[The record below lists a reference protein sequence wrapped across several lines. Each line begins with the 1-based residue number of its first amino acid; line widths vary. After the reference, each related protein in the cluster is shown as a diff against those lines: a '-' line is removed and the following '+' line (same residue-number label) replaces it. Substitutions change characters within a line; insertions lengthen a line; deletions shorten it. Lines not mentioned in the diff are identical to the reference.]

1 MKNTEKVNNEVSKP
15 KGSEEYIEQMMKK
28 RQKTIKIA
36 VITVVVIIVLL
47 IALTAFAIPTM
58 FSNKIIS
65 GVSIGGI
72 NVSGLD
78 KAQAVKLIE
87 EKVTPRQKEIVKL
100 KYGEYE
106 KELPM
111 EQLEVTVNIEK
122 AVDEA
127 LSKGRAENIFS
138 NNFAVIASKFRKQDI
153 GLEINYNEEELEKI
167 LTEIGAE
174 IPGRVQD
181 YTYNIEENE
190 LIITKGKDGIELD
203 VDKMKNDI
211 SDGIKNISKEFKNER
226 EISVKEVKA
235 GEIDIEK
242 IYNEVHTEPQDAYIV
257 EDPFQVVV
265 DKDGVDFAITMD
277 EAKTILAE
285 SKEEYS
291 IPLKITKAQKTVAS
305 LGSKAFPD
313 LLGTFTTRYDA
324 GNVSRTTNLAI
335 ACKKLNGQV
344 IQPGEVFSYNKALGK
359 RSVENGY
366 KEAAVYVN
374 GGVENGLGGGIC
386 QISST
391 LYNTV
396 LFANLGIVE
405 RHQHSFTTSY
415 VDPGRDATVVYG
427 ALDFK
432 FKNTRK
438 YPVKL
443 EAYIKSGVATV
454 SMYGIKEDVEYN
466 VKVVATVTETIPCP
480 VEKTEDATMAEG
492 VEKVISKGTNGCRS
506 IAYKYVYDMAG
517 NLVSKT
523 QLSADYYGTIAKK
536 VKVGTKQVEVPT
548 TPSVPTTPTAP
559 TTPTIPEGSPT
570 PSPSVPT
577 SPSGTDTPGETG
589 GGETGGENL
598 GTTTTPS
605 GSGITG
611 EYN

>member
-111 EQLEVTVNIEK
+111 EQLEVTANIEK

>member
-111 EQLEVTVNIEK
+111 EQLEVTANIEK

-466 VKVVATVTETIPCP
+466 VKVVSTVTETIPCP

-559 TTPTIPEGSPT
+559 TMPTIPERSPT

-611 EYN
+611 E

>member
-111 EQLEVTVNIEK
+111 EQLEVTANIEK

-466 VKVVATVTETIPCP
+466 VKVVSTVTETIPCP

-570 PSPSVPT
+570 PSSSVPT

-611 EYN
+611 E

>member
-1 MKNTEKVNNEVSKP
+1 MNNTEKVNKETNRP
-15 KGSEEYIEQMMKK
+15 KTSDEYIEQMFERK
-28 RQKTIKIA
+28 RKTIKIA
-36 VITVVVIIVLL
+36 TISVISIILIL

-65 GVSIGGI
+65 GITIDGI
-72 NVSGLD
+72 DVSGLN
-78 KAQAVKLIE
+78 KTQAMKLLE
-87 EKVTPRQKEIVKL
+87 ERVAPRQTEIVNL

-111 EQLEVTVNIEK
+111 EQLEVTANIEK

-127 LSKGRAENIFS
+127 ISKGRSENIFL
-138 NNFAVIASKFRKQDI
+138 NNFAVIASKFNKQDVS
-153 GLEINYNEEELEKI
+153 LEVGYNEEELKNI

-181 YTYNIEENE
+181 YTYSIEENE
-190 LIITKGKDGIELD
+190 LIITRGKDGIELD
-203 VDKMKNDI
+203 VDKMENDI
-211 SDGIKNISKEFKNER
+211 SEGIKDISKAFNKELN
-226 EISVKEVKA
+226 ITVKEVKA

-242 IYNEVHTEPQDAYIV
+242 IYNEVHTEPQDAYII
-257 EDPFQVVV
+257 EDPFQIVV
-265 DKDGVDFAITMD
+265 DKDGVDFAITID
-277 EAKTILAE
+277 EAKAILAE
-285 SKEEYS
+285 TKDEYS
-291 IPLKITKAQKTVAS
+291 IPLKITKAQNTVAS

-324 GNVSRTTNLAI
+324 GNVGRTTNLAI
-335 ACKKLNGQV
+335 ACKKLNNQV

-454 SMYGIKEDVEYN
+454 SIYGLKEDVEYN
-466 VKVVATVTETIPCP
+466 VKVVSTVTETIPCP
-480 VEKTEDATMAEG
+480 VEKTEDATMAAG
-492 VEKVISKGTNGCRS
+492 VEQVISKGTNGCRS
-506 IAYKYVYDMAG
+506 IAYKYVYDKSG

-536 VKVGTKQVEVPT
+536 VKVGTKQVEVPS
-548 TPSVPTTPTAP
+548 TPSTPA
-559 TTPTIPEGSPT
+559 TPAT
-570 PSPSVPT
+570 PSIPAEPSTPAT
-577 SPSGTDTPGETG
+577 PSGTDSPGETG
-589 GGETGGENL
+589 GSSSSGENPDAS
-598 GTTTTPS
+598 TTPS
-605 GSGITG
+605 GNTSAET
-611 EYN
+611 

>member
-111 EQLEVTVNIEK
+111 EQLEVTANIEK

-127 LSKGRAENIFS
+127 LSKGRAENIFA

-153 GLEINYNEEELEKI
+153 GLEINYNEGELEEI

-570 PSPSVPT
+570 PSSSVPT
-577 SPSGTDTPGETG
+577 SPSGTDTP
-589 GGETGGENL
+589 GETGGENL

>member
-111 EQLEVTVNIEK
+111 EQLEVTANIEK

-153 GLEINYNEEELEKI
+153 GLEINYNEGELEEI

-190 LIITKGKDGIELD
+190 LIITKGKDGVELD

-466 VKVVATVTETIPCP
+466 VKVVSTVTETIPCP

-570 PSPSVPT
+570 PSSSVPT
-577 SPSGTDTPGETG
+577 FPSGTDTPGETG

-611 EYN
+611 E

>member
-87 EKVTPRQKEIVKL
+87 EKVTTRQKEIVKL

-111 EQLEVTVNIEK
+111 EQLEVTANIEK

-570 PSPSVPT
+570 PSSSVPT
-577 SPSGTDTPGETG
+577 SPSGTDTP
-589 GGETGGENL
+589 GETGGENL

>member
-138 NNFAVIASKFRKQDI
+138 NNFAVIASKFKKQDI

-589 GGETGGENL
+589 GENL

>member
-36 VITVVVIIVLL
+36 VITVVLIIVLL

-570 PSPSVPT
+570 PSSSVPT
-577 SPSGTDTPGETG
+577 SPSGTDTP
-589 GGETGGENL
+589 GETGGENL

>member
-36 VITVVVIIVLL
+36 VITVVLIIVLL
-47 IALTAFAIPTM
+47 IELTAFAIPTM

>member
-111 EQLEVTVNIEK
+111 EQLEVTANIEK

-466 VKVVATVTETIPCP
+466 VKVVSTVTETIPCP

-589 GGETGGENL
+589 GENL

-611 EYN
+611 E

>member
-36 VITVVVIIVLL
+36 VITVVLIIVLL

-111 EQLEVTVNIEK
+111 EQLEVTANIEK

-466 VKVVATVTETIPCP
+466 VKVVSTVTETIPCP

-559 TTPTIPEGSPT
+559 TMPTIPERSPT

-611 EYN
+611 E

>member
-111 EQLEVTVNIEK
+111 EQLEVTANIEK

-589 GGETGGENL
+589 GENL

-611 EYN
+611 E

>member
-111 EQLEVTVNIEK
+111 EQLEVTANIEK

-153 GLEINYNEEELEKI
+153 GLEINYNEGELEEI

-190 LIITKGKDGIELD
+190 LIITKGKDGVELD

-466 VKVVATVTETIPCP
+466 VKVVSTVTETIPCP

-570 PSPSVPT
+570 PSSSVPT

-611 EYN
+611 E

>member
-78 KAQAVKLIE
+78 KAQAVKMIE

-466 VKVVATVTETIPCP
+466 VKVVSTVTETIPCP

-570 PSPSVPT
+570 PSSSVPT
-577 SPSGTDTPGETG
+577 SPSGTDTP
-589 GGETGGENL
+589 GETGGENL

-611 EYN
+611 E

>member
-1 MKNTEKVNNEVSKP
+1 
-15 KGSEEYIEQMMKK
+15 
-28 RQKTIKIA
+28 
-36 VITVVVIIVLL
+36 
-47 IALTAFAIPTM
+47 
-58 FSNKIIS
+58 
-65 GVSIGGI
+65 
-72 NVSGLD
+72 
-78 KAQAVKLIE
+78 
-87 EKVTPRQKEIVKL
+87 
-100 KYGEYE
+100 
-106 KELPM
+106 
-111 EQLEVTVNIEK
+111 
-122 AVDEA
+122 
-127 LSKGRAENIFS
+127 
-138 NNFAVIASKFRKQDI
+138 
-153 GLEINYNEEELEKI
+153 
-167 LTEIGAE
+167 
-174 IPGRVQD
+174 
-181 YTYNIEENE
+181 
-190 LIITKGKDGIELD
+190 
-203 VDKMKNDI
+203 
-211 SDGIKNISKEFKNER
+211 
-226 EISVKEVKA
+226 
-235 GEIDIEK
+235 
-242 IYNEVHTEPQDAYIV
+242 
-257 EDPFQVVV
+257 
-265 DKDGVDFAITMD
+265 MD

-466 VKVVATVTETIPCP
+466 VKVVSTVTETIPCP

-570 PSPSVPT
+570 PSSSVPT
-577 SPSGTDTPGETG
+577 SPSGTDTP
-589 GGETGGENL
+589 GETGGENL

>member
-36 VITVVVIIVLL
+36 VITVVLIIVLL
-47 IALTAFAIPTM
+47 IVLTAFAIPTM

-111 EQLEVTVNIEK
+111 EQLEVTANIEK

-167 LTEIGAE
+167 LTETGAE

-570 PSPSVPT
+570 PSSSVPT

>member
-466 VKVVATVTETIPCP
+466 VKVVSTVTETIPCP

-570 PSPSVPT
+570 PSSSVPT

-611 EYN
+611 E

>member
-111 EQLEVTVNIEK
+111 EQLEVTANIEK

-153 GLEINYNEEELEKI
+153 GLEINYNEGELEEI

-190 LIITKGKDGIELD
+190 LIITKGKDGVELD

-466 VKVVATVTETIPCP
+466 VKVVSTVTETIPCP

-589 GGETGGENL
+589 GENL

-611 EYN
+611 E

>member
-1 MKNTEKVNNEVSKP
+1 MKNTEKVNKEVSKP
-15 KGSEEYIEQMMKK
+15 KSSEEYIEQMMEKK
-28 RQKTIKIA
+28 QKTIKISIIA
-36 VITVVVIIVLL
+36 VILIIVLL

-58 FSNKIIS
+58 FSNKIID
-65 GVSIGGI
+65 GVMIEGI
-72 NVSGLD
+72 DVSGLD
-78 KAQAVKLIE
+78 KTQAVKLIE
-87 EKVTPRQKEIVKL
+87 EKVSPRQKEIVKL

-111 EQLEVTVNIEK
+111 EQLEVTANVEK

-127 LSKGRAENIFS
+127 VSKGRSENIFS
-138 NNFAVIASKFRKQDI
+138 NNFTIVGSKFKKQNI
-153 GLEINYNEEELEKI
+153 NLEIGYNDEELEKV
-167 LTEIGAE
+167 LTEAGAE
-174 IPGRVQD
+174 LPGGVQD
-181 YTYNIEENE
+181 YTYSIEENE
-190 LIITKGKDGIELD
+190 LLITRGKDGISLD
-203 VDKMKNDI
+203 FDKMKNMISENIKDI
-211 SDGIKNISKEFKNER
+211 SKDFKTEC
-226 EISVKEVKA
+226 EIAVKETKA
-235 GEIDIEK
+235 GDIDIEK
-242 IYNEVHTEPQDAYIV
+242 IYNEIHTEPQDAYIV

-277 EAKTILAE
+277 EAKAILAE

-324 GNVSRTTNLAI
+324 GNVARTTNLAI

-427 ALDFK
+427 VLDFK

-443 EAYIKSGVATV
+443 EAYVKSGVATV
-454 SMYGIKEDVEYN
+454 SIYGLKEDVEYT
-466 VKVVATVTETIPCP
+466 VKVVSTVTENIPCP
-480 VEKTEDATMAEG
+480 VEKTEDPTMAAG
-492 VEKVISKGTNGCRS
+492 VEKVVTKGTNGCRS
-506 IAYKYVYDMAG
+506 VAYKYVYDMAG

-523 QLSADYYGTIAKK
+523 QLSADYYGTIARK
-536 VKVGTKQVEVPT
+536 VKVGTKQVETPA
-548 TPSVPTTPTAP
+548 TPSAP
-559 TTPTIPEGSPT
+559 TTPTTPAET
-570 PSPSVPT
+570 PSPSPST
-577 SPSGTDTPGETG
+577 STTPSGTDNPGETG
-589 GGETGGENL
+589 GSETGGENP

-605 GSGITG
+605 GSGSTG
-611 EYN
+611 E

>member
-111 EQLEVTVNIEK
+111 EQLEVTANIEK

-570 PSPSVPT
+570 PSSSVPT
-577 SPSGTDTPGETG
+577 SPSGTDTP
-589 GGETGGENL
+589 GETGGENL

>member
-36 VITVVVIIVLL
+36 VITVVLIIVLL

>member
-36 VITVVVIIVLL
+36 GITVVLIIVLL

-78 KAQAVKLIE
+78 KAQAVKMIE

-466 VKVVATVTETIPCP
+466 VKVVSTVTETIPCP

-570 PSPSVPT
+570 LSPSVPT

>member
-36 VITVVVIIVLL
+36 VITVVLIIVLL

-466 VKVVATVTETIPCP
+466 VKVVSTVTETIPCP

>member
-111 EQLEVTVNIEK
+111 EQLEVTANIEK

-466 VKVVATVTETIPCP
+466 VKVVSTVTETIPCP

-559 TTPTIPEGSPT
+559 TMPTIPERSPT

>member
-36 VITVVVIIVLL
+36 VTTVVLIIVLL

-111 EQLEVTVNIEK
+111 EQLEVTSNIEK

-396 LFANLGIVE
+396 VFANLGIVE

-466 VKVVATVTETIPCP
+466 VKVVSTVTEIIPCP

-570 PSPSVPT
+570 PSSSVPT
-577 SPSGTDTPGETG
+577 SPSGTDTP
-589 GGETGGENL
+589 GETGGENL

-611 EYN
+611 E

>member
-111 EQLEVTVNIEK
+111 EQLEVTANIEK

-570 PSPSVPT
+570 PSSSVPT

-611 EYN
+611 E

>member
-111 EQLEVTVNIEK
+111 EQLEVTANIEK

-242 IYNEVHTEPQDAYIV
+242 IYNEVHIEPQDAYIV

-466 VKVVATVTETIPCP
+466 VKVVSTVTETIPCP

-570 PSPSVPT
+570 PSSSVPT
-577 SPSGTDTPGETG
+577 SPSGTDTP
-589 GGETGGENL
+589 GETGGENL

-611 EYN
+611 E